1 MDMLAHHILTIVGP
15 TAVGK
20 SAYAIKQAE
29 KVDGEI
35 VSVDSRQIYRGFII
49 GTGQPTTQEQAR
61 APHHLINLL
70 DPTEKITAGRYVR
83 LVHTALAEII
93 SRGKTPI
100 LCGGSGLYVRALRL
114 GLAPMGE
121 SDPQLREEVMR
132 RIQTEGPEKLLAELA
147 EVDPQ
152 YAATLHPNNIPRL
165 ARALEIWEATGEPPS
180 KLRQWQ
186 GEPGETAKP
195 REIAGVGP
203 VTFDLVG
210 LQRPRGDLYVRI
222 DRRVLAMI
230 EAGWLA
236 EVEGLLAGGLS
247 PEAHPMQGIGY
258 RELVQVVRGKMTIDD
273 AIPVIQQS
281 TRQFAR
287 RQLTWLRKEPVRWIE
302 VGEVTGV

>member
-1 MDMLAHHILTIVGP
+1 MAGPLSILTIVGP

-29 KVDGEI
+29 QVDGEI

-100 LCGGSGLYVRALRL
+100 LCGGSGLYIRALRL
-114 GLAPMGE
+114 GLAPMGG
-121 SDPQLREEVMR
+121 SDPELRREVMR
-132 RIQTEGPEKLLAELA
+132 RIQAEGPEKLLAELA

-165 ARALEIWEATGEPPS
+165 ARALEIWEASGEPPS
-180 KLRQWQ
+180 KARQWPVES
-186 GEPGETAKP
+186 GKTVGL
-195 REIAGVGP
+195 REIAGVGL

-210 LQRPRGDLYVRI
+210 LQRPRGDLYARI
-222 DRRVLAMI
+222 DRRVAAMM

-236 EVEGLLAGGLS
+236 EVEGLLEGGLS

-258 RELVQVVRGKMTIDD
+258 RELVQVVQGKKTIDE
-273 AIPVIQQS
+273 AIPVIQQR
-281 TRQFAR
+281 TRNFAR
-287 RQLTWLRKEPVRWIE
+287 RQLTWLRKDPVRWVE
-302 VGEVTGV
+302 AGEATGA

>member
-1 MDMLAHHILTIVGP
+1 MAGPLSILTIVGP

-20 SAYAIKQAE
+20 TAYAIKQAE
-29 KVDGEI
+29 QVGGEI
-35 VSVDSRQIYRGFII
+35 ISVDSRQIYRGFII
-49 GTGQPTTQEQAR
+49 GTGQPTTQDQAR

-100 LCGGSGLYVRALRL
+100 LCGGSGLYLRALRL
-114 GLAPMGE
+114 GLAPSGE
-121 SDPQLREEVMR
+121 SDPQLREQVMQ
-132 RIQTEGPEKLLAELA
+132 RIKAEGAEKLLAELA

-165 ARALEIWEATGEPPS
+165 ARALEIWEASGEPPS
-180 KLRQWQ
+180 KARQWQ
-186 GEPGETAKP
+186 GESGMTGGP
-195 REIAGVGP
+195 REIAGVGL

-210 LQRPRGDLYVRI
+210 IERSRKELYARI
-222 DRRVLAMI
+222 DRRVPAMI

-247 PEAHPMQGIGY
+247 PDAHPMQGIGY
-258 RELVQVVRGKMTIDD
+258 RELVQVVQGKMTLDEALRI
-273 AIPVIQQS
+273 IQQR
-281 TRQFAR
+281 TRRFAR
-287 RQLTWLRKEPVRWIE
+287 RQLTWFRKEPVRWVE
-302 VGEVTGV
+302 KGEIRDR

>member
-1 MDMLAHHILTIVGP
+1 MAGPLSILTIVGP

-29 KVDGEI
+29 QVGGEI

-49 GTGQPTTQEQAR
+49 GTGQPSAQEQAR
-61 APHHLINLL
+61 VPHHLINLL
-70 DPTEKITAGRYVR
+70 DPTEKITAGHYVR
-83 LVHTALAEII
+83 LVHAALAEII

-100 LCGGSGLYVRALRL
+100 LCGGSGLYIRALRL

-121 SDPQLREEVMR
+121 SDPELRREVMR
-132 RIQTEGPEKLLAELA
+132 RIQAEGPEKLLAELA

-165 ARALEIWEATGEPPS
+165 ARALEIWEASGEPPS
-180 KLRQWQ
+180 KERQW
-186 GEPGETAKP
+186 PGQASGDNGH
-195 REIAGVGP
+195 REILGVGP

-210 LQRPRGDLYVRI
+210 IERSRKELYARI
-222 DRRVLAMI
+222 DRRALAMN

-236 EVEGLLAGGLS
+236 EVAGLLASGLS

-258 RELVQVVRGKMTIDD
+258 R
-273 AIPVIQQS
+273 
-281 TRQFAR
+281 
-287 RQLTWLRKEPVRWIE
+287 
-302 VGEVTGV
+302 